1 MQERTSYMLKVV
13 AFDLDDTLYPED
25 LYVQGG
31 LHAVASYIEHT
42 FKINRNLIYKQ
53 LLAAKDK
60 NPRDKVFDTVLSKYN
75 FYNSFITEDLI
86 RKYRSQALSITL
98 YPGVKKLLDSL
109 KKKYVLALI
118 TDGLTVVQMKKIK
131 HLKIDTYF
139 NYIYCTQDEGV
150 QEGKP
155 DTKFFQKLLDDASIS
170 SLEAI
175 YIGNDPQKDFLGPKK
190 LGIRTI
196 RVLQGRY
203 GGEEV
208 ISGAEPTFT
217 IQKIKNV
224 EKLLNDIKNED

>member
-1 MQERTSYMLKVV
+1 MLKLV
-13 AFDLDDTLYPED
+13 AFDFDDTLYSEN

-31 LHAVASYIEHT
+31 LYAVASYIGHA
-42 FKINRNLIYKQ
+42 FQINHNLIYKQ
-53 LLAAKDK
+53 LLIEKNK
-60 NPRDKVFDTVLSKYN
+60 NPRGKIFSEVLSKYS
-75 FYNSFITEDLI
+75 FYNSSITKDLI
-86 RKYRSQALSITL
+86 REYRSQTLFIAL

-118 TDGLTVVQMKKIK
+118 TDGLTVVQMRKIK
-131 HLKIDTYF
+131 HLKIDAYF

-150 QEGKP
+150 RKGKP
-155 DTKFFQKLLDDASIS
+155 DTKFFQKMLNDAYI
-170 SLEAI
+170 LPQEAI

-203 GGEEV
+203 RGEEA
-208 ISGAEPTFT
+208 ICGAEPTFT

-224 EKLLNDIKNED
+224 EKLLNNIK